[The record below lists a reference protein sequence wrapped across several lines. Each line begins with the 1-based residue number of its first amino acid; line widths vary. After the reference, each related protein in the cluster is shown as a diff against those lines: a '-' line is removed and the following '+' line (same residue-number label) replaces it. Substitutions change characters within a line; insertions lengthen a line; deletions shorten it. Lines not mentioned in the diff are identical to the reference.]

1 MLVLDPYSYS
11 MLPISPPRRTKSL
24 RPLGGSIR
32 TPSRRDDSRGHIREP
47 QYLFPKEHTLERS
60 RFRSGPRQTAPN
72 VLELP
77 NQVTLPSFTFGPR
90 KYCTQL
96 QTFHLTLSML
106 MINIRDTDIQAII
119 RR

>member
-1 MLVLDPYSYS
+1 MLVLDIQLQYAPHLSS
-11 MLPISPPRRTKSL
+11 TPHKVSALSWRI
-24 RPLGGSIR
+24 IR

-77 NQVTLPSFTFGPR
+77 NQVTPPSVTFGPR